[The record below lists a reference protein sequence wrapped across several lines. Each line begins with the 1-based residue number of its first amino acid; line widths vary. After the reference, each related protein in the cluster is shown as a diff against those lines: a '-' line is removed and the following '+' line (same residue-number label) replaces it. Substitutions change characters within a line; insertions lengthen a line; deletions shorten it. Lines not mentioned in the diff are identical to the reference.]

1 MSKKPYVVG
10 ISGGSCSG
18 KSTITDRLEKILGEK
33 YKVAV
38 LRLDRYYMQPEL
50 RTIAPFTRV
59 EYVERNHPD
68 SMVAKRIYEDLAA
81 AISDET
87 NDIILIEGLFALY
100 FDELREK
107 LNLKVFIDL
116 QSDERI
122 YRRIKRSLNY
132 ESLDEIALRYLDTV
146 RYRHDEFIEPTRWH
160 ADIIVNGTLDANL
173 GMNIIVSYIEA
184 QLNYN

>member
-1 MSKKPYVVG
+1 MSKKPYIAG

-18 KSTITDRLEKILGEK
+18 KSTITDRLEKTLGEK

-38 LRLDRYYMQPEL
+38 LHLDRYYIQPEL
-50 RTIAPFTRV
+50 KTIAPFTRV

-68 SMVAKRIYEDLAA
+68 SMVTDRIYEDLAA
-81 AISDET
+81 AVSDET

-100 FDELREK
+100 FDRLREQ
-107 LNLKVFIDL
+107 LDLKVFIDL

-122 YRRIKRSLNY
+122 YRRIKRSINY

-146 RYRHDEFIEPTRWH
+146 RHRHDEFIEPTRWY
-160 ADIIVNGTLDANL
+160 ADLVINGTLDTNL
-173 GMNIIVSYIEA
+173 GTDIIVSYIET
-184 QLNYN
+184 QINQ